1 MEANQEEAI
10 SHEEEAFD
18 CLPGPDGE
26 NIVINMTTA
35 KKSRHIRSQGQLE
48 ALKKAQIARKEK
60 AVLRREE
67 KSKPVAVPVSSPE
80 EKPSKDYKAMY
91 RAQKRE
97 LDELRFERAVYER
110 VKEVTTSKPQEPT
123 PVPAPT
129 PPPKASIEDFMAMG
143 WKTTGPPPRKKNVT
157 SHW

>member
-67 KSKPVAVPVSSPE
+67 KSKPVAVPVSPPE

-110 VKEVTTSKPQEPT
+110 VKEVTTAPQ
-123 PVPAPT
+123 VPAPT

>member
-67 KSKPVAVPVSSPE
+67 KSKPVAVPVSPPE

-110 VKEVTTSKPQEPT
+110 VKEVTTAPPA
-123 PVPAPT
+123 PAPT